1 MLLGYVK
8 KKIQN
13 NKELLWLK
21 MFENANMHKTKLK
34 KVKKNSIFMLSTKN
48 LFSASVAICF
58 IFSFLCFTLDI
69 EIDCVDTM
77 DDTI

>member
-13 NKELLWLK
+13 DKELLWLK

-34 KVKKNSIFMLSTKN
+34 KVKKNSIFVLSTKN
-48 LFSASVAICF
+48 LFSASVVQK
-58 IFSFLCFTLDI
+58 FTVHVDI
-69 EIDCVDTM
+69 I